1 MCIMVYVKM
10 EISYFY
16 PQLFQVAMPPCNC
29 LKGSL
34 FLYAASLP
42 KAGNIG
48 YVVPCAVLHPH

>member
-1 MCIMVYVKM
+1 MCIVVYVKM

-48 YVVPCAVLHPH
+48 YVVPCAALHPH